1 MNGTKNTF
9 HLPYWVCKMANVVM
23 FYEEKCK
30 KKFENRKIQFL
41 DPLVK
46 IGPPEG
52 QEGSQ
57 MTFKD
62 HITCR
67 YTALG

>member
-1 MNGTKNTF
+1 
-9 HLPYWVCKMANVVM
+9 MANVVM

-46 IGPPEG
+46 IGPPRAKKG
-52 QEGSQ
+52 PKWLLKTILHVDILPLDDPDG
-57 MTFKD
+57 F
-62 HITCR
+62 
-67 YTALG
+67 